1 MERIV
6 THHFPK
12 EDLLLLLTVISQQL
26 IMSLM
31 FSKLRH
37 SHFAQKKYLGCVM
50 LWLCQHLFRL
60 SLPSKQ

>member
-1 MERIV
+1 MEWIV

-37 SHFAQKKYLGCVM
+37 SHFAQKKNILAV
-50 LWLCQHLFRL
+50 LCFGYVNT
-60 SLPSKQ
+60 SFA

>member
-1 MERIV
+1 MDQIV

-31 FSKLRH
+31 FSKLRY
-37 SHFAQKKYLGCVM
+37 SHFAQKKNILAVLYFGYVNTS
-50 LWLCQHLFRL
+50 FA
-60 SLPSKQ
+60 

>member
-12 EDLLLLLTVISQQL
+12 EDLLLLLNVISQQL

-50 LWLCQHLFRL
+50 L
-60 SLPSKQ
+60 